1 MKHKYQINLTTEERK
16 KLLQILSK
24 GKTSARLVKR
34 ANILLA
40 LDGKDPN
47 QRKLAEELHTTA
59 QTIIRVSKEYL
70 DLGFEKTMQYRRNP
84 IPPISPIIDGEAEA
98 RILQIACSEA
108 PAGHSRWSLKMIAAK
123 AMELHIVEHVCPETI
138 RKALKKTKLNRT

>member
-84 IPPISPIIDGEAEA
+84 IPPIAPIIDGEAEA

-123 AMELHIVEHVCPETI
+123 SMESHIVEHVCPETS
-138 RKALKKTKLNRT
+138 RNEKTKSNRT